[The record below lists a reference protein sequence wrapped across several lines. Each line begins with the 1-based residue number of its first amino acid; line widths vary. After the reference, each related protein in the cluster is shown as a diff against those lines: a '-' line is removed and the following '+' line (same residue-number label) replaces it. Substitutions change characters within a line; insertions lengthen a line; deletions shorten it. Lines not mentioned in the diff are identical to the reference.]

1 MIEPWFISWHFSMVK
16 KIKSKKPT
24 RSKLVQK
31 ADSVF
36 STYIRLRDSDKHGMV
51 TCPLCWARIPR
62 KKAQNMH
69 FITRACWLYR
79 YDELNCFAW
88 CMRCNVIL
96 NWNYIIYTR
105 YMQDKFWIEKVDEMI
120 RESKKIHKLQ
130 TYELEEIINKYTD
143 KIQKF
148 ARKLTL

>member
-1 MIEPWFISWHFSMVK
+1 MVK
-16 KIKSKKPT
+16 KIKKAKKPT

-36 STYIRLRDSDKHGMV
+36 STYIRLRDADKHGFI
-51 TCPLCWARIPR
+51 TCPLCWARIPW

-79 YDELNCFAW
+79 YDENNCYAW

-96 NWNYIIYTR
+96 NWNYIVYTR
-105 YMQDKFWIEKVDEMI
+105 FMQDKFWIERVDEMI
-120 RESKKIHKLQ
+120 RESKEVYKLP
-130 TYELEEIINKYTD
+130 TYELEEIINTYTN

>member
-79 YDELNCFAW
+79 YDENNCYAG
-88 CMRCNVIL
+88 CYRCNCLL

-105 YMQDKFWIEKVDEMI
+105 FMQDKFWIEKVDEMI
-120 RESKKIHKLQ
+120 RESKQIYKLP
-130 TYELEEIINKYTD
+130 TYELEEIINTYTN

>member
-1 MIEPWFISWHFSMVK
+1 MVK
-16 KIKSKKPT
+16 KIKTAKKPT

-36 STYIRLRDSDKHGMV
+36 STYIRLRDSNRDGIV

-69 FITRACWLYR
+69 FITRACWFYR
-79 YDELNCFAW
+79 YSETNCHAW

-96 NWNYIIYTR
+96 NWNYIAYTR
-105 YMQDKFWIEKVDEMI
+105 YMQKQYWIEDVDKMI
-120 RESKKIHKLQ
+120 SKSKEVYKLSTVNIQ
-130 TYELEEIINKYTD
+130 EIIEYYTAEIIKYA
-143 KIQKF
+143 K
-148 ARKLTL
+148 KLTT

>member
-1 MIEPWFISWHFSMVK
+1 MPK
-16 KIKSKKPT
+16 KQKAKKPT
-24 RSKLVQK
+24 RSKIIQK

-36 STYIRLRDSDKHGMV
+36 STFIRLRDSDRHGIV
-51 TCPLCWARIPR
+51 TCPLCWAKLPR

-79 YDELNCFAW
+79 YDEINCHAW

-105 YMQDKFWIEKVDEMI
+105 YMQNAYWINTVDDMIKKSKMVWKLSTPEIQEIIEEYTNKIIKF
-120 RESKKIHKLQ
+120 SKKLA
-130 TYELEEIINKYTD
+130 T
-143 KIQKF
+143 
-148 ARKLTL
+148 

>member
-1 MIEPWFISWHFSMVK
+1 MIYIMVFSLMVK

-36 STYIRLRDSDKHGMV
+36 STYIRLRDSDKNWFV
-51 TCPLCWARIPR
+51 KCPLCWAKIHW

-79 YDELNCFAW
+79 YDETNCFAW
-88 CMRCNVIL
+88 CYRCNCIL

-105 YMQDKFWIEKVDEMI
+105 FMQDKFWIEKVDEMI
-120 RESKKIHKLQ
+120 RESKQIYKLP
-130 TYELEEIINKYTD
+130 TYELEEIIDTYTN

>member
-1 MIEPWFISWHFSMVK
+1 MTK
-16 KIKSKKPT
+16 KIKKAKKPT

-31 ADSVF
+31 ADSIF
-36 STYIRLRDSDKHGMV
+36 STYVRLRDSNNKGIV
-51 TCPLCWARIPR
+51 TCPLCWAKIPR

-69 FITRACWLYR
+69 FITRSCWLYR
-79 YDELNCFAW
+79 YDEDNCFAW
-88 CMRCNVIL
+88 CYKCNCIL

-105 YMQDKFWIEKVDEMI
+105 FMQDKFWIERVDEMI
-120 RESKKIHKLQ
+120 RESKEVYKLP
-130 TYELEEIINKYTD
+130 TYELEEIINTYTN